1 MQKRMGKPSSRLDK
15 ILSDI
20 IVIGSMVGIGIFVLF
35 LSFKAEASYT
45 YEANQSLIDLTGASG
60 TTNLGASDDGVSGAF
75 NIGFTFDYYGQAFTQ
90 ARVAT
95 NGCLHFKTSGVYC
108 NDYTPDPISGQHT
121 YTMYPFWTDLIRDN
135 DSKVLAKSFSDKT
148 VFGWYGLREYN
159 RSGSD
164 NSFEVILWTNDTFEF
179 RYGGLNIIN
188 HDVLIGEVGNGVSQ
202 AYQYL
207 FHDKCGTGT
216 TNASNCVSAN
226 WNATSYNTSLENGGS
241 LYGLGAGNSIDCSN
255 ALNDPSCSGYASAYL
270 TQQCDITQLHS
281 ETCPRY
287 WEAYDDLQCNLDSQY
302 GPFCPGYRQQESVA
316 FFNEDNV
323 DYGFNQEDM
332 WYDEEYDEWLD
343 SSDPCYENRCEGFT
357 DADWYALDAEQFGQD
372 QVDEWFGTDISF
384 SDDGMVNFDSTP
396 MTSYDDLDVL
406 MDVWD
411 TEQEQHHQ
419 EEMLLDEFTFQET
432 FLIEDYSE
440 PETFIEFNS
449 VEELEEWFEEETHQE
464 EERMAQEMAELD
476 EPEEEFIEEIFEE
489 ETVEEIFEAQ
499 ERIVEAEIEE
509 ERIEREEAPEEFEE
523 NFVEEFQLV
532 EREEAEGKSSVSRNI
547 ALRIIASTITTA
559 NQSVSGTNSGN
570 SIHAT
575 GNSIASG
582 NAVSASSSAGFST
595 SSSPSMSDQFASST
609 AQTNQ
614 VLNMSSMSVSNSS
627 FNSTSVETETVSTDT
642 IVTRGTVETTQ
653 DQMDTSIAS
662 VGTNTESET
671 TVENIIAQNLQTAQE
686 QVITRQEETGEYGSE
701 NAIIAVMGFLP
712 GFNNYRMVS
721 VPEKELWYE
730 PKSIYT
736 NNTISDNTVAFY
748 GLAEQSINTL
758 TELKNL
764 QPNL

>member
-1 MQKRMGKPSSRLDK
+1 MGKPSSRLDK

-20 IVIGSMVGIGIFVLF
+20 IVIGSMVSIGIFVLF
-35 LSFKAEASYT
+35 LSLKTEASYI
-45 YEANQSLIDLTGASG
+45 YEANQSLYDLQTNSSGSTG
-60 TTNLGASDDGVSGAF
+60 LGSNDDAVSSAF
-75 NIGFTFDYYGQAFTQ
+75 NIGFTFDFYGESFTQ
-90 ARVAT
+90 ARMAT
-95 NGCLHFKTSGVYC
+95 NGCLHFKTSGAYC
-108 NDYTPDPISGQHT
+108 NDFTPDPLSGQHT
-121 YTMYPFWTDLIRDN
+121 YTLYPFWTDLIKDN
-135 DSKVLAKSFSDKT
+135 GSGMRAKAFADYT
-148 VFGWYGLREYN
+148 IFGWYKMREYN
-159 RSGSD
+159 EANTD
-164 NSFEVILWTNDTFEF
+164 NSFEVWLYPNDTFEF
-179 RYGGLNIIN
+179 RYGGLDIDR
-188 HDVLIGEVGNGVSQ
+188 HDVLIGEIGSGSKE

-207 FHDKCGTGT
+207 FHDECGTGT
-216 TNASNCVSAN
+216 TNSSNCVN
-226 WNATSYNTSLENGGS
+226 TDWNATSFNTTLENGGS
-241 LYGLGAGNSIDCSN
+241 LYGLGSGNAVDCSD
-255 ALNDPSCSGYASAYL
+255 ALNDASCSGYASAYL

-357 DADWYALDAEQFGQD
+357 DADWYALDTEQFGQD